1 MEKNE
6 IYRTNRFTTGKGMI
20 EEEIEISM
28 SDGTSDGVLF
38 RPEGEGRF
46 PGVVFLTDIGGIRQ
60 ATRDMARRLAAEGY
74 CVLMPNVFYRIGR
87 PPLWD
92 FPRRLGEERTM
103 KRIAELSAPL
113 TPEAMERD
121 ASDYIDFLAGQDSV
135 SEGAMGVVGHCF
147 TGAMALRAAASRPD
161 RIAAAASFHG
171 GRLFTDDGASPHLV
185 LPRVKARLYFAHAVD
200 DNSMPREAIE
210 KFDRALE
217 AWGAGGNR
225 YESEVYEG
233 AYHGWTSLD
242 SPVYNEAQ
250 AERAF
255 KKLTELF
262 REMLK

>member
-1 MEKNE
+1 
-6 IYRTNRFTTGKGMI
+6 MI
-20 EEEIEISM
+20 EKEIEIRAT
-28 SDGTSDGVLF
+28 DGTSDGVLYQ
-38 RPEGEGRF
+38 PDAGRRS
-46 PGVVFLTDIGGIRQ
+46 PGVIFLTDIGGIRP

-74 CVLMPNVFYRIGR
+74 CVLMPNVFYRSGR

-103 KRIAELSAPL
+103 KRIAELSAPV

-121 ASDYIDFLAGQDSV
+121 ALDYIEFLAAQDAV

-147 TGAMALRAAASRPD
+147 TGQMAMRAAATRPD

-171 GRLFTDDGASPHLV
+171 TRLFTDDPTSPHLV
-185 LPRVKARLYFAHAVD
+185 LPRVKARLYFAHAVE
-200 DNSMPREAIE
+200 DNTMPKEAIE
-210 KFDRALE
+210 KFNRALE
-217 AWGAGGNR
+217 AWGGK

-233 AYHGWTSLD
+233 AYHGWTALD

-255 KKLTELF
+255 KKLTEIF
-262 REMLK
+262 AETLK

>member
-1 MEKNE
+1 
-6 IYRTNRFTTGKGMI
+6 MI
-20 EEEIEISM
+20 EKEIEIRLA
-28 SDGTSDGVLF
+28 DGTSDGVLYQ
-38 RPEGEGRF
+38 PEGERRS
-46 PGVVFLTDIGGIRQ
+46 PGVIFLTDIGGIRP

-74 CVLMPNVFYRIGR
+74 CVLMPNVFYRTAR
-87 PPLWD
+87 PPLFD
-92 FPRRLGEERTM
+92 FPRRLGDERMM

-121 ASDYIDFLAGQDSV
+121 ASDYVEFLSAQDSV

-147 TGAMALRAAASRPD
+147 TGAMAIRVAAARPD

-171 GRLFTDDGASPHLV
+171 GNLFTDDATSPHLV
-185 LPRVKARLYFAHAVD
+185 LPRVKARLYFAHAVED
-200 DNSMPREAIE
+200 KSMPEEAIE
-210 KFDRALE
+210 RLDRALE
-217 AWGAGGNR
+217 AWGGR

-233 AYHGWTSLD
+233 AYHSWTAPD

-262 REMLK
+262 AETLQE